1 MVKWHTNR
9 DIWQHLQQQFNISL
23 PLRELFFVAS
33 KIHNDF
39 AFEKLNDPEE
49 PHDSFSVR
57 HIGFYSRKVREGAFL
72 SFAARWVTVI
82 CATASKTREEFIAT
96 PHIEKKDV
104 PQSWRN
110 VLLTCVSSAY

>member
-1 MVKWHTNR
+1 M
-9 DIWQHLQQQFNISL
+9 
-23 PLRELFFVAS
+23 AS

-82 CATASKTREEFIAT
+82 CATSSKTREEFIAT
-96 PHIEKKDV
+96 PHIEKKYTPILAESLVD
-104 PQSWRN
+104 
-110 VLLTCVSSAY
+110 LCL